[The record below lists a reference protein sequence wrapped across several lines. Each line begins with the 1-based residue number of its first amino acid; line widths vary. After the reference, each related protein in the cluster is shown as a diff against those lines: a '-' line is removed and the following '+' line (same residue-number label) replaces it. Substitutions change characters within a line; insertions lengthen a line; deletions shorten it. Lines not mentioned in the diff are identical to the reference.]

1 MDSVNQNYSSDD
13 TSSVINQFLPLLTT
27 NHHRIYGYILSVLP
41 VRADAD
47 DIMQEVTLIMWKKFA
62 EFKPG
67 TDFVSWGIAIARNLL
82 LNYRKN
88 KYYKVL
94 HLNDEA
100 IKMIEAKSE
109 GFMKK
114 VDRRMDVLKE
124 CVKKLPSRDRLLIR
138 LRYEF
143 EMPVKIIAER
153 LGKNLKTIYKSIARI
168 QDALAR
174 CIRRTLVTEEL
185 Q

>member
-1 MDSVNQNYSSDD
+1 MDSSNDNDISDHI
-13 TSSVINQFLPLLTT
+13 SSVINQFLPLLTM
-27 NHHRIYGYILSVLP
+27 NHHRIYGYILSLLP

-47 DIMQEVTLIMWKKFA
+47 DIMQEATLIMWKKFA
-62 EFKPG
+62 DFKPG

-100 IKMIEAKSE
+100 VKMIEAKSE
-109 GFMKK
+109 SFIQE
-114 VDRRMDVLKE
+114 VDRRMDVLKQ
-124 CVKKLPSRDRLLIR
+124 CVKKLPGRDRLLIR
-138 LRYEF
+138 LRHEY

-153 LGKNLKTIYKSIARI
+153 LGKNIKTIYKSLARI

-174 CIRRTLVTEEL
+174 CIRRTLVAEEWR
-185 Q
+185 

>member
-1 MDSVNQNYSSDD
+1 MNSDNQ
-13 TSSVINQFLPLLTT
+13 TSFPNETNGIIDQFLPLLTA
-27 NHHRIYGYILSVLP
+27 NHHRIYGYILSLLP

-47 DIMQEVTLIMWKKFA
+47 DIMQEATLIMWKKFRD
-62 EFKPG
+62 FHPG

-88 KYYKVL
+88 KYNKVL

-100 IKMIEAKSE
+100 IKVIEAKSE

-114 VDRRMDVLKE
+114 VDTRMDVLKQ

-153 LGKNLKTIYKSIARI
+153 LGKNLKTIYKSMARI
-168 QDALAR
+168 QDVLAR
-174 CIRRTLVTEEL
+174 CIRRTLVAEESL
-185 Q
+185 